1 MNESSLSMHFANY
14 FRIVFAHTPERL
26 EDVYRVRYDVYCRE
40 FHYEHEEKY
49 PNQLEQDI
57 YDAFSLH
64 CLVVHRASNLPA
76 GCVRLIKVPRNNLD
90 VTLPLEVVCGDSL
103 RRSPSY
109 PKQSSRTN
117 LCEISRLAVHTA
129 FRRRSGE
136 SESPLG
142 SGPALLNAETS
153 ALERRTFPLI
163 SIALIAASTAFMVL
177 SERSHLFVM
186 IEKWLSRLLRRL
198 GLQFNQ
204 IGEFIDYHGPRAPY
218 HLTAEQM
225 LQGMRGE
232 LKEIYDMV
240 HQSLAD
246 EIAKS
251 GLDPAQ

>member
-14 FRIVFAHTPERL
+14 FSIVFAHTPERL
-26 EDVYRVRYDVYCRE
+26 EKVYRVRYDVYCRE
-40 FHYEHEEKY
+40 FHYENEEKY
-49 PNQLEQDI
+49 PSQLEQDA

-64 CLVVHRASNLPA
+64 CLVIHKATNMPA
-76 GCVRLIKVPRNNLD
+76 GCVRLVKVPRNNLT
-90 VTLPLEVVCGDSL
+90 VTLPLETVCGDSL
-103 RRSPSY
+103 RMSPIYSEQLSRSS
-109 PKQSSRTN
+109 
-117 LCEISRLAVHTA
+117 LCEISRLAVHTI

-142 SGPALLNAETS
+142 SGPALLNADTS

-177 SERSHLFVM
+177 SQRCHLFVM

-198 GLQFNQ
+198 GLQFEQ
-204 IGEFIDYHGPRAPY
+204 IGEFMDYHGPRAPY
-218 HLTAEQM
+218 HLTAGQM
-225 LQGMRGE
+225 LQGMKGE
-232 LKEIYDMV
+232 LKEIYDLV
-240 HQSLAD
+240 YQSLAD

>member
-1 MNESSLSMHFANY
+1 MDEPPLSMHFANY
-14 FRIVFAHTPERL
+14 FRIVFAHTPEL
-26 EDVYRVRYDVYCRE
+26 LKEVYRVRYDVYCSE
-40 FHYEHEEKY
+40 FHYEHEEKF
-49 PNQLEQDI
+49 PTRLEQDA

-64 CLVVHRASNLPA
+64 CLVIHKASNRPA
-76 GCVRLIKVPRNNLD
+76 GCVRLIKVPQNNLK

-103 RRSPSY
+103 RMSPVY
-109 PKQSSRTN
+109 PKQSPRTS

-129 FRRRSGE
+129 FRRRLGE

-177 SERSHLFVM
+177 SKRSHLFVM
-186 IEKWLSRLLRRL
+186 IEKWLCRLLRRL
-198 GLQFNQ
+198 GLRFEQ
-204 IGEFIDYHGPRAPY
+204 IGEFMDYHGLRAPY

-225 LQGMRGE
+225 LQNMRGE
-232 LKEIYDMV
+232 LKAIYDLV
-240 HQSLAD
+240 YQSLAD
-246 EIAKS
+246 EIAQS